1 MRHDAA
7 HIQDDDSDHY
17 SSEEED
23 PNEDSKSI

>member
-17 SSEEED
+17 SSEED
-23 PNEDSKSI
+23 SNEDSKSF